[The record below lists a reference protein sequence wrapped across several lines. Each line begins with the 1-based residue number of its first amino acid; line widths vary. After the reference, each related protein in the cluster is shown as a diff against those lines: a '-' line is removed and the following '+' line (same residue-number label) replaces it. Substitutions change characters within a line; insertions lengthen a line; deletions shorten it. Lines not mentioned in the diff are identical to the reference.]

1 MRFDLDLQ
9 ARYDE
14 DHVDSRNPREIR
26 DKYGSSNGKTR
37 KPSKRVLRSVKWI
50 LEKIQA
56 EERTFPATRLARS
69 DAARAFRVLS
79 FVRYSLSE

>member
-14 DHVDSRNPREIR
+14 DDDDSRNPREIR
-26 DKYGSSNGKTR
+26 DKYGSSNGRTR
-37 KPSKRVLRSVKWI
+37 NPSKRVLHPVKWI
-50 LEKIQA
+50 LEKFQA
-56 EERTFPATRLARS
+56 GERTFPATRLTLN

-79 FVRYSLSE
+79 FVRYS